1 MSSLFSYTNLLG
13 GRMNA
18 IQKAIQDITFKI
30 PKQILRL
37 AFINKGYAVI
47 NYPVSVESVI
57 RQVVLNER
65 VLVDCN
71 LVGGIQVEVSMSN
84 LSPKFDDGYRQVYVI
99 PKTKTSG
106 RSITS
111 VLSVGFSG
119 IVGTNVTQN
128 HSSVIRE
135 ALNVLDGANGPNVN
149 STADISLIGENTIMV
164 EGTTRLNNQT
174 ILRCLISNDD
184 EMQNLNPKTIPAFC
198 KLVEL
203 AVKSYIFNNTI
214 VDMDVA
220 QLHGGQ
226 SLGRVRDI
234 IDGYADA
241 EELYQEYLTTRW
253 KKIAF
258 MDDNESYSRMIRLTT
273 NAGS

>member
-1 MSSLFSYTNLLG
+1 
-13 GRMNA
+13 MNP
-18 IQKAIQDITFKI
+18 IQKAIQDVTFKI

-57 RQVVLNER
+57 RQAVINER

-71 LVGGIQVEVSMSN
+71 LVGGIQVEISMSN
-84 LSPKFDDGYRQVYVI
+84 LRPKFDDGQRQVYVI
-99 PKTKTSG
+99 PKTMSSG

-111 VLSVGFSG
+111 VLSVGYSG
-119 IVGTNVTQN
+119 TVGSSITQN
-128 HSSVIRE
+128 NSSVIRE
-135 ALNVLDGANGPNVN
+135 ALNVLDAANGSNVN
-149 STADISLIGENTIMV
+149 SSADISLIGENTIMV
-164 EGTTRLNNQT
+164 EGTTNLSSQS

-214 VDMDVA
+214 LDIDVA

-226 SLGRVRDI
+226 QLGRVRDI

-241 EELYQEYLTTRW
+241 EGMYQEYLTTKW

-258 MDDNESYSRMIRLTT
+258 MDDNESYSRMIRMTV
-273 NAGS
+273 NAGG